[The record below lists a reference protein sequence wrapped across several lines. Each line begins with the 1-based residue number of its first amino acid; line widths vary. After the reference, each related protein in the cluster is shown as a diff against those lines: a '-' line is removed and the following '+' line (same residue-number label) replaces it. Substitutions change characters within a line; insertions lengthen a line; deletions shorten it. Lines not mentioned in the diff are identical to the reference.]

1 MYYPYSF
8 KCPIRKR
15 VLNVRFLLR
24 AQGVRPNLA
33 VMSLYG
39 APSERGRGTG
49 ISGGLF
55 SDTFSHNWSLESDA
69 ARINAQG
76 AAQLSL
82 LADFFPPSLPF
93 ISFHA
98 RIRRS
103 HTTRC
108 AEQDRT
114 IEEKESLRSG
124 LAFLNTRTPKKKR
137 GRGSGGRNTTKSG
150 QYSNWGFFKSPQT
163 DAVVLSVIYIY
174 FFPFKRLSRNLF
186 NQFHPPPPLSST
198 AANCSDFYKRSPC
211 EKACL
216 WIARRPSPGELL
228 SFTADHVDTPAS
240 L

>member
-82 LADFFPPSLPF
+82 LADYFSSFP
-93 ISFHA
+93 SFHF
-98 RIRRS
+98 
-103 HTTRC
+103 TRGS
-108 AEQDRT
+108 ADRT
-114 IEEKESLRSG
+114 RPGAQNEIVRSRKKNRSV
-124 LAFLNTRTPKKKR
+124 LDLLSSTHVHQKKKR

-163 DAVVLSVIYIY
+163 DAVVLPVIYIY
-174 FFPFKRLSRNLF
+174 IIFSFKRLSRNLF